1 MNADHEKAPSNVSE
15 QTAPRSAA
23 SDQPSSAGSMPNRA
37 ASLDDASDQP
47 SSASS
52 ASNSAT
58 AANAAPNRTRPVL
71 NRVIFAL
78 LTLVLG
84 GLAGAFVWV
93 FFFLLNHGI
102 NLFWHVL
109 PEHIGAW
116 WWPLAVCLVGGVA
129 KI

>member
-1 MNADHEKAPSNVSE
+1 MSE
-15 QTAPRSAA
+15 T
-23 SDQPSSAGSMPNRA
+23 
-37 ASLDDASDQP
+37 
-47 SSASS
+47 
-52 ASNSAT
+52 
-58 AANAAPNRTRPVL
+58 PNRTRPVL

-129 KI
+129 IGLFERRFGAYPEDLNKIDGAGEGDGSLRIQAHRCLCGRRAFALALRRQRRS

>member
-1 MNADHEKAPSNVSE
+1 MSE
-15 QTAPRSAA
+15 T
-23 SDQPSSAGSMPNRA
+23 
-37 ASLDDASDQP
+37 L
-47 SSASS
+47 
-52 ASNSAT
+52 
-58 AANAAPNRTRPVL
+58 NRTRPVL

-129 KI
+129 IGLFERRFGAYPEDLNKVMAQVKETGRYEYKHIGASGRRAFALALRRQRRS